1 MSVGGHRRKPYSIQ
15 LSNQNKIQYAAKAI
29 TPDTDALLHAAEH
42 MVPINTISRR
52 GTQIFRTQLDNTS
65 TTHRRASTQAAACG
79 WCTHKSLYPLHAL
92 SAPLHHLLSVDFSI
106 PLEPSFYQLDPSFWK
121 PAKTRRQESFFKS
134 PRPHSGGHVRLATA
148 LARGADLARAAP
160 DGTTA
165 LHAAAQVSSSRRV
178 SS

>member
-1 MSVGGHRRKPYSIQ
+1 MAGIAESLTR
-15 LSNQNKIQYAAKAI
+15 SNCPIKTKSHMRGKR
-29 TPDTDALLHAAEH
+29 LL
-42 MVPINTISRR
+42 
-52 GTQIFRTQLDNTS
+52 RTQTLSSTPPNTRFRSTQSLGGERKYSERSS

-106 PLEPSFYQLDPSFWK
+106 PFEPSFYQLDLSFWK
-121 PAKTRRQESFFKS
+121 PAKTRRQEAFFKS